1 MKTDLI
7 IIGSGPGGYRAAEYA
22 AKNGL
27 QVVIFEE
34 QQAGGTCLNSGCIPT
49 KSFCHAAS
57 LEHKDYA
64 QALAHK
70 NEVVQQLRAGVE
82 QLMTMPGISFV
93 RGKAAFKDAETV
105 VCNGEDYTAP
115 NIIIATG
122 SKAKLPPFAQQS
134 LNPNLSPLGGSRR
147 GLPSPKLVTST
158 ELLDIDF
165 VPERLVI
172 IGAGVIGMEFA
183 SIFHRFGSH
192 VSVVEFMKEC
202 LPAIDSDIAKRL
214 RKSMEK
220 RGIEFY
226 MQAAVQQIT
235 EEGVTFERKGK
246 TETLPA
252 DVVLISTGRQ
262 PNTEGLNLEAAGIVC
277 NKQGIVVDSDT
288 LEVKR
293 TMDEAATQTPS
304 NMPHIYAIGDV
315 NGKTLLAHAAT
326 MQGIKVVN
334 SILSRRD
341 RIRLDIMPAAVFTT
355 PEVASVGLT
364 EDQCKE
370 QGIEYVC
377 KKGLYRANGKALAM
391 NETDGI
397 LKLIATKPA
406 EGDAS
411 ERIIGCH
418 VMGAHAADIVQEVAV
433 LMNFNATV
441 QQLCDIIHIHP
452 TLGEILQTTA
462 ESF

>member
-7 IIGSGPGGYRAAEYA
+7 IIGSGPGGYRAAEHA

-27 QVVIFEE
+27 QVVIFERE
-34 QQAGGTCLNSGCIPT
+34 QAGGTCLNCGCIPT

-57 LEHKDYA
+57 LEHKDYT
-64 QALAHK
+64 QALTHK
-70 NEVVQQLRAGVE
+70 NEVVEQLRAGVE
-82 QLMTMPGISFV
+82 QLMTMPGITFV
-93 RGKAAFKDAETV
+93 RGTASFKDAETV
-105 VCNGEDYTAP
+105 VCNGNEYTAP
-115 NIIIATG
+115 HIIIATG
-122 SKAKLPPFAQQS
+122 SKPKLPPFVKNVQAGDCHHE
-134 LNPNLSPLGGSRR
+134 LHEKGG
-147 GLPSPKLVTST
+147 PAIVTST
-158 ELLDIDF
+158 ELLDYDHI
-165 VPERLVI
+165 PQHLVI

-183 SIFHRFGSH
+183 GIFNAFGTH
-192 VSVVEFMKEC
+192 VTVIEFLKEC

-220 RGIEFY
+220 SGVDFY
-226 MQAAVQQIT
+226 MQASVQQIT
-235 EEGVTFERKGK
+235 EEGVIFERKGK
-246 TETLPA
+246 TETLFA
-252 DVVLISTGRQ
+252 DVILIATGRQ
-262 PNTEGLNLEAAGIVC
+262 PNTENLNLEAAGIAYDR
-277 NKQGIVVDSDT
+277 QGITVDPDS
-288 LEVKR
+288 LEIIR
-293 TMDEAATQTPS
+293 TINDNSSCNPS
-304 NMPHIYAIGDV
+304 GSPRIYAIGDV
-315 NGKTLLAHAAT
+315 NGQTLLAHAAT

-334 SILSRRD
+334 SILQKED

-355 PEVASVGLT
+355 PEVAGVGLT

-377 KKGLYRANGKALAM
+377 KKGFYRANGKALAM

-397 LKLIATKPA
+397 LKLITTPLTPD
-406 EGDAS
+406 GGGT
-411 ERIIGCH
+411 IIGCH

-441 QQLCDIIHIHP
+441 EQLRDIVHIHP

>member
-7 IIGSGPGGYRAAEYA
+7 IIGSGPGGYRAAEHA

-27 QVVIFEE
+27 QVVIFERE
-34 QQAGGTCLNSGCIPT
+34 QAGGTCLNCGCIPT

-57 LEHKDYA
+57 LEHKDYT
-64 QALAHK
+64 QALTHK
-70 NEVVQQLRAGVE
+70 NEVVEQLRAGVE
-82 QLMTMPGISFV
+82 QLMTMPGITFV
-93 RGKAAFKDAETV
+93 RGTASFKDAETV
-105 VCNGEDYTAP
+105 VCNGEEYTAQH
-115 NIIIATG
+115 IMIATG
-122 SKAKLPPFAQQS
+122 SKPKFPPFIK
-134 LNPNLSPLGGSRR
+134 NLQNKEHQEANN
-147 GLPSPKLVTST
+147 LPTIVTST
-158 ELLDIDF
+158 ELLDYDH
-165 VPERLVI
+165 VPQRLVI

-183 SIFHRFGSH
+183 SIFNAFGCQ
-192 VSVVEFMKEC
+192 VTIIEFLKEC

-220 RGIEFY
+220 SGVEFY

-252 DVVLISTGRQ
+252 DVVLIATGRQ
-262 PNTEGLNLEAAGIVC
+262 PNIEGLNLETANIAFDR
-277 NKQGIVVDSDT
+277 QGIKVDPDT
-288 LEVKR
+288 LEVIR
-293 TMDEAATQTPS
+293 TVNEATSPNS
-304 NMPHIYAIGDV
+304 SDVPHIYAIGDV
-315 NGKTLLAHAAT
+315 NGQTLLAHAAT

-334 SILSRRD
+334 SILQKED
-341 RIRLDIMPAAVFTT
+341 RIRLNIMPAAVFTT
-355 PEVASVGLT
+355 PEVAGVGLT

-377 KKGLYRANGKALAM
+377 KKGFYRANGKALAM

-397 LKLIATKPA
+397 LKLITTPLTPD
-406 EGDAS
+406 GGGT
-411 ERIIGCH
+411 IIGCH

-441 QQLCDIIHIHP
+441 EQLRDIVHIHP

>member
-7 IIGSGPGGYRAAEYA
+7 IIGSGPGGYRAAEHA

-27 QVVIFEE
+27 QVVIFERE
-34 QQAGGTCLNSGCIPT
+34 QAGGTCLNCGCIPT

-57 LEHKDYA
+57 LEHKDYT
-64 QALAHK
+64 QALTHK
-70 NEVVQQLRAGVE
+70 NEVVEQLRAGVE
-82 QLMTMPGISFV
+82 QLMTMPGITFV
-93 RGKAAFKDAETV
+93 RGTASFKDAETV
-105 VCNGEDYTAP
+105 VCNGNEYTAP
-115 NIIIATG
+115 HIIIATG
-122 SKAKLPPFAQQS
+122 SKPKLPPFAQHQT
-134 LNPNLSPLGGSRR
+134 PNTDLSPSGGSRR
-147 GLPSPKLVTST
+147 GLSSPITST
-158 ELLDIDF
+158 ELLDLDYI
-165 VPERLVI
+165 PQQLVI

-183 SIFHRFGSH
+183 GIFNAFGSH
-192 VSVVEFMKEC
+192 VTVIEFLKEC

-220 RGIEFY
+220 SGVEFY

-235 EEGVTFERKGK
+235 EEGVTFERKEK

-252 DVVLISTGRQ
+252 DVVLIATGRQ
-262 PNTEGLNLEAAGIVC
+262 PNTEGLNLETANIAFDR
-277 NKQGIVVDSDT
+277 QGIKVDPDT
-288 LEVKR
+288 LEVIR
-293 TMDEAATQTPS
+293 TVNEATSPNS
-304 NMPHIYAIGDV
+304 SDVPHIYAIGDV
-315 NGKTLLAHAAT
+315 NGQTLLAHAAT

-334 SILSRRD
+334 SILQKED
-341 RIRLDIMPAAVFTT
+341 RIQLDIMPAAVFTT
-355 PEVASVGLT
+355 PEVAGVGLT

-377 KKGLYRANGKALAM
+377 KKGFYRANGKALAM

-397 LKLIATKPA
+397 LKLITTPLTPD
-406 EGDAS
+406 GGGT
-411 ERIIGCH
+411 IIGCH

-441 QQLCDIIHIHP
+441 EQLCDIVHIHP

-462 ESF
+462 EIF

>member
-7 IIGSGPGGYRAAEYA
+7 IIGSGPGGYRAAEHA

-27 QVVIFEE
+27 QVVIFERE
-34 QQAGGTCLNSGCIPT
+34 QAGGTCLNCGCIPT

-64 QALAHK
+64 QALTHK
-70 NEVVQQLRAGVE
+70 NEVVEQLRAGVE
-82 QLMTMPGISFV
+82 QLMTMPGITFV
-93 RGKAAFKDAETV
+93 RGTASFKDAETV
-105 VCNGEDYTAP
+105 VCNGNEYTAP
-115 NIIIATG
+115 HIIIATG
-122 SKAKLPPFAQQS
+122 SKPKLPPFVKNVQAGDCHHE
-134 LNPNLSPLGGSRR
+134 LHEKGG
-147 GLPSPKLVTST
+147 PAIVTST
-158 ELLDIDF
+158 ELLDCDHI
-165 VPERLVI
+165 PQQLVI

-183 SIFHRFGSH
+183 GIFNAFGTH
-192 VSVVEFMKEC
+192 VTVIEFLKEC

-220 RGIEFY
+220 SGIDFY

-252 DVVLISTGRQ
+252 DVVLIATGRQ
-262 PNTEGLNLEAAGIVC
+262 PNIEGLNLETANIAFDR
-277 NKQGIVVDSDT
+277 QGIKVDPET
-288 LEVKR
+288 LEVIR
-293 TMDEAATQTPS
+293 TVNEATSPNS
-304 NMPHIYAIGDV
+304 SDVPHIYAIGDV
-315 NGKTLLAHAAT
+315 NGQMLLAHAAT

-334 SILSRRD
+334 SILQKED

-355 PEVASVGLT
+355 PEVAGVGLT

-377 KKGLYRANGKALAM
+377 KKGFYRANGKALAM

-397 LKLIATKPA
+397 LKLITTPLTPD
-406 EGDAS
+406 GGGT
-411 ERIIGCH
+411 IIGCH

-441 QQLCDIIHIHP
+441 EQLRDIVHIHP